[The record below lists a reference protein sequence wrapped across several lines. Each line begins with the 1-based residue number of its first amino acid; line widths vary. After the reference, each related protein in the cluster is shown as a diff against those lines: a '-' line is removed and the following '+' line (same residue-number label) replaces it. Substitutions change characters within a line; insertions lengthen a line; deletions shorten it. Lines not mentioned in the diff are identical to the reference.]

1 MFSQVRQALDS
12 LAAALDNVDAA
23 PTAELRRALALAK
36 PLRAKLE
43 TLETSVASQIARR
56 ERHGDGGAGVLHQ
69 IAAVPRSDA
78 ARNVRVAAEL
88 EQLPEA
94 QSALA
99 QGEMSMANAARLA
112 RAARHT
118 SPEAVQRDA
127 ELVNL
132 AKTLP
137 PDEFAHAS
145 QRWTAKHQSAAD
157 LAERHR
163 RNRRN
168 RNVRFWNGDD
178 GTVQMRGAFDA
189 EMGARIQARL
199 RDEAERLRRADRRLL
214 RNRAAAN
221 PDDAGARHPARNDAA
236 ARHPAR
242 NGAADDDT
250 VRTRDQRMADALE
263 RILTFTGPTAAAS
276 ASAATN
282 GHKTPDGTANGTV
295 FGGTLLNGV
304 ALSGAA
310 PSGAVHEGTAA
321 DDEAPDLATPGQPP
335 SNGAT
340 SNKGRAA
347 LNGAVGDGKVPE
359 GSNDATVF
367 GGAALNGTAHEG
379 TATHDEV
386 LHLAAPGPGRGYP
399 APNGAT
405 PSEHHAVS
413 GDEDSTGR
421 KGSAAEI
428 IVRADLS
435 DLLDE
440 CGGTGEIAGTGL
452 VPTSVIDRLSCN
464 ADVSIVLCGKKLTP
478 LYEATASR
486 APTAAQRRALIAR
499 DGACIGCGAVPDECE
514 AHHIIP
520 WKRGGPTRIDNLVLV
535 CWHCHDRIHDHNW
548 QVVIGDGRYRLVPPD
563 ATSPPNSAPSK
574 KPIQCHNPAPSQE
587 AALSS

>member
-12 LAAALDNVDAA
+12 LAAALDGVDAA
-23 PTAELRRALALAK
+23 STAELREALGLAK

-43 TLETSVASQIARR
+43 TLETAVASQIARR

-99 QGEMSMANAARLA
+99 DGKMCMANAARLA
-112 RAARHT
+112 RAARQT
-118 SPEAVQRDA
+118 SADAVQNDT

-132 AKTLP
+132 AKALP

-189 EMGARIQARL
+189 EMGARIQARI

-214 RNRAAAN
+214 RERAAASS
-221 PDDAGARHPARNDAA
+221 DGAGPRGA
-236 ARHPAR
+236 ARSDAVL
-242 NGAADDDT
+242 NGSTGSGA

-263 RILTFTGPTAAAS
+263 HMLTHAPSVPVAS
-276 ASAATN
+276 STTVDGN
-282 GHKTPDGTANGTV
+282 KSSGGTA
-295 FGGTLLNGV
+295 
-304 ALSGAA
+304 SGAFFR
-310 PSGAVHEGTAA
+310 GTAPR
-321 DDEAPDLATPGQPP
+321 D
-335 SNGAT
+335 S
-340 SNKGRAA
+340 
-347 LNGAVGDGKVPE
+347 
-359 GSNDATVF
+359 
-367 GGAALNGTAHEG
+367 AHEG
-379 TATHDEV
+379 TATQDEAFG
-386 LHLAAPGPGRGYP
+386 LATPGHGRSASDGTTAGEDRSALGGTSFSGNSAAPSDTTLSEGHVVS
-399 APNGAT
+399 NGAAL
-405 PSEHHAVS
+405 SEFRAAS
-413 GDEDSTGR
+413 GD
-421 KGSAAEI
+421 KGSAGRRSPGTEI
-428 IVRADLS
+428 IVRADLG

-440 CGGTGEIAGTGL
+440 CRGMGEIVGTGPIPA
-452 VPTSVIDRLSCN
+452 SVIDRLSCN
-464 ADVSIVLCGKKLTP
+464 ADISIVLFGKELTP
-478 LYEATASR
+478 LYEVTAAR

-499 DGACIGCGAVPDECE
+499 DGACIGCRAVPGECE
-514 AHHIIP
+514 AHHVIP
-520 WKRGGPTRIDNLVLV
+520 WICGGPTRIDNLVLV

-548 QVVIGDGRYRLVPPD
+548 QVVRRRGRYRLVPPD
-563 ATSPPNSAPSK
+563 ATSPSNPAPSK
-574 KPIQCHNPAPSQE
+574 KPIRRVPSASAHKPQRSDGLPSLSQE
-587 AALSS
+587 TALFP